1 MSLKSL
7 IIFALL
13 ATPISSLA
21 DPGAAY
27 DNMYDSTMHEKY
39 HEPLHVGDKVA
50 HKKGSVG
57 FIKAD
62 KNKDG
67 KLSEKEAQKLPEVS
81 KNFAEIDTDKDGTVD
96 RDEIHIFMSN
106 KK

>member
-1 MSLKSL
+1 MNL
-7 IIFALL
+7 ILL
-13 ATPISSLA
+13 VTFTLLVTPMYSFA

-50 HKKGSVG
+50 HEKGSVG

-62 KNKDG
+62 KNKDR
-67 KLSEKEAQKLPEVS
+67 KLSKKEAQKLPEVS

-106 KK
+106 EK